1 MGLKPYFE
9 LIILIFHHHFKINHN
24 LQDFTMFQILVYD
37 SKEIGVVLKIF
48 CHGEKQLFLQF
59 QKE

>member
-1 MGLKPYFE
+1 
-9 LIILIFHHHFKINHN
+9 
-24 LQDFTMFQILVYD
+24 MFQILVYD